1 MPTGFVLGALI
12 PVMLLAGSPALAVG
26 SAARAWL
33 NAQGYAAPQASQIIA
48 CHGYGCA
55 RRAIMPVETWIGR
68 AGAVLRA
75 GGGSP
80 DSERRAL
87 GEVVRVYTAQL
98 SRQFGGRPD
107 EPGSPPS
114 LSGVHGQMD
123 CLDVTA
129 NVISLLLVL
138 EERGLLRHH
147 EVGPPQSRGIFLDG
161 RWPHFTAVVV
171 ERTGTRWAV
180 DPWRRAPG
188 QSPEILPLD
197 RWQQAS
203 R

>member
-1 MPTGFVLGALI
+1 MPATLALRHLI
-12 PVMLLAGSPALAVG
+12 PVLFLACAPAMAADSG
-26 SAARAWL
+26 ARAWL
-33 NAQGYAAPQASQIIA
+33 VSQGYAPPSGSQIVA
-48 CHGYGCA
+48 CHGYGCS
-55 RRAIMPVETWIGR
+55 RRAILSADAWLAR
-68 AGAVLRA
+68 ASALLNDGGA
-75 GGGSP
+75 SP
-80 DSERRAL
+80 ASERRAL
-87 GEVVRVYTAQL
+87 GEAIGLYTGRLAA
-98 SRQFGGRPD
+98 RFGGRPD

-129 NVISLLLVL
+129 NVISMLLVL

-147 EVGPPQSRGIFLDG
+147 EVAPPQSRGMFLDG
-161 RWPHFTAVVV
+161 RWPHFTAVIG
-171 ERTGTRWAV
+171 ERNGARWAL

-188 QSPEILPLD
+188 QRPEILPLE